1 MRGLRYFRLDR
12 RNRSKLEVM
21 RLFTALLMVLVLL
34 LPAAAADKVSDDEIY
49 DQVRIRIANDRDI
62 GGMKIDVKVTSGE
75 VELIG
80 TVRHER
86 QRERAEK
93 VAKKVKGVQRVVNN
107 LKVAPI

>member
-1 MRGLRYFRLDR
+1 
-12 RNRSKLEVM
+12 M
-21 RLFTALLMVLVLL
+21 RLFTALLMFLVLL

-62 GGMKIDVKVTSGE
+62 GGMKIDVKVNSGE

-93 VAKKVKGVQRVVNN
+93 VAKKVKGVQRVVNS